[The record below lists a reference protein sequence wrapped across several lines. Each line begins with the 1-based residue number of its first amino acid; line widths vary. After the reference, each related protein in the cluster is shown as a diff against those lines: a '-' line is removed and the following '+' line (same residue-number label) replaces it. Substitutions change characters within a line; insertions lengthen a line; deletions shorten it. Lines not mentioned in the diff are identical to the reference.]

1 MLCRPVE
8 ALKRVLRALL
18 SGMFPD
24 NTHLEALLTRPPP
37 WQGPE
42 APLALCVYLSE
53 TQVSPCDP
61 RYCDLDPRDPLEDA
75 ACTHCEAE
83 DEKAPLWA
91 AVTPEARREGPAMWP
106 TLNKCQRVHLAN
118 TNLAMEWTVAGL
130 YLCRFLHRRVSG
142 GGRGGA
148 AMAMSFVLGMKG
160 AGGEARG
167 REQV

>member
-37 WQGPE
+37 WHGPPE

-53 TQVSPCDP
+53 TQVAPCDP
-61 RYCDLDPRDPLEDA
+61 RCCDLDPRDPCDPPEDA
-75 ACTHCEAE
+75 ACSPCEAE
-83 DEKAPLWA
+83 DEQAPLWA
-91 AVTPEARREGPAMWP
+91 ALTPQARREGSAMWP

-142 GGRGGA
+142 W
-148 AMAMSFVLGMKG
+148 
-160 AGGEARG
+160 GGEGGVYRIG
-167 REQV
+167 YERSG